1 MTFIGTLL
9 AVLVLSLIPTW
20 TFIHSSPDC
29 GPYVGFESPFKA
41 IESKVNALYGFASVP
56 IGVLFDE
63 PAHCRSVFISVI
75 LFVSVT
81 VAPFKVIES
90 KVNALCC
97 FAPVSIG
104 VLLCVPAHY
113 RSVFISVTLFVSA
126 TVAPCVRIE
135 SKVMCCHTALHH
147 WLPVLVVLLSQRACA
162 FRANVFSLFG
172 IV

>member
-1 MTFIGTLL
+1 MQVTMTFIGTLL

-56 IGVLFDE
+56 IGVLFD
-63 PAHCRSVFISVI
+63 
-75 LFVSVT
+75 
-81 VAPFKVIES
+81 
-90 KVNALCC
+90 
-97 FAPVSIG
+97 
-104 VLLCVPAHY
+104 VPAHY
-113 RSVFISVTLFVSA
+113 RPVFISVTLFVSA
-126 TVAPCVRIE
+126 TVAPFVRIE